1 MTKGV
6 TKAVTTMSLLA
17 LVISSPR
24 APCQAESW
32 PDYRGPRHDGHSD
45 ATGLPEEWSESKN
58 VSWKTP
64 IHGRAWSSPVVADGE
79 VWLTTA
85 TADGHELFVVCVDVE
100 SGEVLLDERLFY
112 IEEPQYAHPF
122 NSYAS
127 PSPVID
133 GGEVYVSFG
142 APGTACLDRKTKKTL
157 WQRGD
162 LECNHFRGAGSSP
175 LVYEDLL
182 ILTMDGSDQ
191 QYVIALDKAT
201 GATRWKTDRSTD
213 FNDIDAR
220 TGKPVADGDFRK
232 GFSTPIVI
240 EVDGEPQLISPGAKA
255 AFAYDPRSGE
265 EIWTV
270 RYKNH
275 SSASRTLYG
284 HGLLFINTGFSL
296 PELLAIDPTGRGDVT
311 ASHVVWRVARGV
323 PNKPAPLLIGDHIY
337 MLNDGG
343 IATCVAARTGE
354 QVWRGRVGGEY
365 SAALIHAQGRIY
377 GFSQEGKAVIL
388 RVGAEFDLV
397 GENHLDGGF
406 MASPATFGRSLILRT
421 ETHLYR
427 IENQR

>member
-1 MTKGV
+1 
-6 TKAVTTMSLLA
+6 
-17 LVISSPR
+17 
-24 APCQAESW
+24 
-32 PDYRGPRHDGHSD
+32 
-45 ATGLPEEWSESKN
+45 
-58 VSWKTP
+58 
-64 IHGRAWSSPVVADGE
+64 
-79 VWLTTA
+79 
-85 TADGHELFVVCVDVE
+85 
-100 SGEVLLDERLFY
+100 
-112 IEEPQYAHPF
+112 
-122 NSYAS
+122 
-127 PSPVID
+127 
-133 GGEVYVSFG
+133 
-142 APGTACLDRKTKKTL
+142 
-157 WQRGD
+157 
-162 LECNHFRGAGSSP
+162 
-175 LVYEDLL
+175 
-182 ILTMDGSDQ
+182 MDGSDQ

-201 GATRWKTDRSTD
+201 GVTRWKTDRSTE

-220 TGKPVADGDFRK
+220 TGKPVADGDYRK

-240 EVDGEPQLISPGAKA
+240 EVDGQAQLISPGAKA

-270 RYKNH
+270 RYGNH

-284 HGLLFINTGFSL
+284 HGMLFINTGFSV

-311 ASHVVWRVARGV
+311 ETHVVWRVARGV

-365 SAALIHAQGRIY
+365 SAALIHAEGRIY

-397 GENHLDGGF
+397 GENHLDAGF
-406 MASPATFGRSLILRT
+406 MASPAIFGRALILRT